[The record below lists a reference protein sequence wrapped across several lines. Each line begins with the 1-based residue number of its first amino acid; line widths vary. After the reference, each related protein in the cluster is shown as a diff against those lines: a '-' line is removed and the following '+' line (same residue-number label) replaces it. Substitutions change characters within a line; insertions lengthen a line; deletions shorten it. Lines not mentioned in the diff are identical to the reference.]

1 MLPLINRTSQSFG
14 RSMML
19 ATDIVAH
26 AKKHN
31 LPVAALTDVHSL
43 SALPEFLLK
52 CYESGIHGIAGLT
65 LQIKD
70 NHRVL
75 GEMVLLAKGGAGF
88 AALRDLLDIGGYVG
102 NDERYNPDM
111 GLALDDL
118 LSGKFADK
126 LKSCIMLDG
135 FPGSI
140 GDALLKKEG
149 GTRDIVGANALLQD
163 PNSRISRL
171 RAQFNDGDY
180 LGVHTPGA
188 KNPLASV
195 LSMPVSGKDGQPH
208 VLESTLGYAKDQAQ
222 AWQTMSWFKSYAQ
235 DYLNGLG
242 LGDRINDM
250 IRQKYQH
257 ATLDAAPSYSP
268 GEPPFLGARYLI
280 DRCPTP
286 KIFKTQQESLPLNW
300 SRETPV
306 LRDVVE
312 QAWVEFSKTLP
323 ESDRP
328 LYRARVDE
336 ELDTIQSCHFEDY
349 FVNIIKIKQIAKEDG
364 NALML
369 RGSAVSSLVMHM
381 LDMTPI
387 DPIKERLLFARFISS
402 GRVEDPDVD
411 IEFVNPNGVAR
422 AIEATCLPGQ
432 MAKLS
437 SDQGIAN
444 PIQLFDLAK
453 DALLNFYS
461 LSNEQKAQVEAD
473 YEFLVAPIRPKIK
486 SQGGASANKRWDK
499 APQWHKRLDK
509 WMERFWNR
517 QPQSQRGGMR
527 HVLVGIAQNY
537 YAPAISSNLS
547 PNSVVFVPDGVRR
560 YFNVL
565 NARKNE
571 RVEGDVGRI
580 TQTKHNLSA
589 TGHIKYDLLS
599 NRSFTRAMNQ
609 IDALG
614 LPRNMKLDPNDP
626 SIPFVFNND
635 AFMGVNQVSGFVGAA
650 QARMFLPKNF
660 NELTA
665 INALIRDGAMVSQGA
680 VDQYLRAKNAP
691 GGVQIDS
698 LLQPILGET
707 YGCLLYEEQVLRLLT
722 EIGGFEWK
730 TADKFRSS
738 LKKGKFEVI
747 DQYEAP
753 FIQQAISLHGVDEQT
768 ASRWYQPL
776 REKRGRFVFNKA
788 HAVAYAHLAV
798 QQCWLK
804 THYPAH
810 YAAELVLDSTAQ
822 FIDEKVSAEMALKDW
837 AKLYPQGGPQ
847 QAQDFIKAIGSI
859 LVREEKNPDSGYRRN
874 LGTVQLILSNAIESG
889 SLDFAL
895 PPGVDRTRAMALCQ
909 KMFTKLNERGYA
921 PIKHDAIK
929 EGGRPHAAARSGA
942 GAEKSLSQD
951 DGVQVI
957 MAPTSEPEGGVLPA
971 NRREGYIDWN
981 KVMVSQLLMF
991 FREAGIINNLSVEYN
1006 TNELDRLRFNVTA
1019 SDGQIHPFHLVC
1031 PTSDSSRN
1039 HAGKRKINSGMHQ
1052 DRTDPTDTLVLAAEI
1067 SALVNLPKLPK
1078 GKLTTRE
1085 RGGLTFETTEDWSNF
1100 RAAFGAYCRKSPFAL
1115 HDILSG
1121 GIASSNVPKMPTSPV
1136 MTDLQPAQMD
1146 AGYKKAR
1153 EFFEQGRHVHF
1164 DGLYPQFQNGHISV
1178 AQVRSDKPNDKKN
1191 GVRPVYLSVL
1201 ANYIEVSSTT
1211 PLYQSPLIRNNCLSP
1226 GGHQQF
1232 MVEKIDPK
1240 KHEAALREEREKGM
1254 PYKPKL
1260 HLTEKVGKLDLG
1272 STTSAVRALIH
1283 GNITPGSQTLWLTE
1297 AALDAWSFNEL
1308 QRELR
1313 QLAQVSP
1320 VPFAEENAISVKSA
1334 GFATRLFEEMLSISV
1349 INKKDGS
1356 PLDFC
1361 QVQSKKIAKPFAPA
1375 DSANLADWF
1384 KKQTLHFMRDDRPEN
1399 LEASQRLQSLMQ
1411 SIGLTEDE
1419 IKTIVKVHQAS
1430 PSRTFSQNVNA
1441 IYDKHVIG
1449 PTNGFVHQSNL
1460 STWLRSAGL
1469 AVIKQEDGTYLAGR
1483 AAFEVQR
1490 GRAFSTF
1497 SPEEQQKVRRALVSK
1512 FEYMTGA
1519 KSIGLALDN
1528 DLKADGKPGAG
1539 LVDALQVKSIC
1550 EMLAIPVAELMPME
1564 RPDVVLTIQGRP
1576 MRFDLKDHNDYL
1588 TAFKA
1593 LRHAGQEQDAQQLLR
1608 EYASYLKP
1616 PAFNG
1621 PAMDVTPHPSSLTH
1635 KPT

>member
-1 MLPLINRTSQSFG
+1 
-14 RSMML
+14 MMQ

-65 LQIKD
+65 LQIKE
-70 NHRVL
+70 NRRVL

-88 AALRDLLDIGGYVG
+88 AALRDLLDVGGYVG
-102 NDERYNPDM
+102 NDERYNPEM
-111 GLALDDL
+111 GIPLDDL
-118 LSGKFADK
+118 LSGKFSDK
-126 LKSCIMLDG
+126 LANCIMLDG

-140 GDALLKKEG
+140 GDALLKKDG
-149 GTRDIVGANALLQD
+149 ASKDIVGASALLQD

-195 LSMPVSGKDGQPH
+195 LSMPSSAGKDETPR

-222 AWQTMSWFKSYAQ
+222 SWQTMAWFKAYAQ
-235 DYLNGLG
+235 DYLDGLG
-242 LGDRINDM
+242 VGDKVNDL

-257 ATLDAAPSYSP
+257 ATLDAAPTYGP

-280 DRCPTP
+280 ARCPTP

-312 QAWVEFSKTLP
+312 QAWATFSQTLP

-336 ELDTIQSCHFEDY
+336 ELATIQSCHFEDY

-369 RGSAVSSLVMHM
+369 RGSAVSSLIMHM
-381 LDMTPI
+381 LEMTPI

-411 IEFVNPNGVAR
+411 IEFVEPNGVSR
-422 AIEATCLPGQ
+422 AIEAACLPGQ

-437 SDQGIAN
+437 SDRGISN
-444 PIQLFDLAK
+444 PLQLLTLAK
-453 DALLNFYS
+453 DALLNFYT
-461 LSNEQKAQVEAD
+461 LSDTQKAQVEAD
-473 YEFLVAPIRPKIK
+473 YEFLTAPIRPKAK
-486 SQGGASANKRWDK
+486 PQGVAQPNKRWDK
-499 APQWHKRLDK
+499 SPLWHKNMGK
-509 WMERFWNR
+509 WIERFWNK
-517 QPQSQRGGMR
+517 QPQNQRGGMR
-527 HVLVGIAQNY
+527 NVLVGIAQNY
-537 YAPAISSNLS
+537 NVPAISSNLS

-565 NARKNE
+565 SARKNE
-571 RVEGDVGRI
+571 RIEGEVGRI
-580 TQTKHNLSA
+580 TQNKYNLAA

-599 NRSFTRAMNQ
+599 NRSFARAMNQ
-609 IDALG
+609 METLG
-614 LPRNMKLDPNDP
+614 LPQNMKMDPNDP
-626 SIPFVFNND
+626 SIPFVFHND
-635 AFMGVNQVSGFVGAA
+635 AFMGVNQVSGFVGAT

-665 INALIRDGAMVSQGA
+665 INALIRDGALVSQGA

-691 GGVQIDS
+691 DGVQLDA

-707 YGCLLYEEQVLRLLT
+707 YGCLLYEEQLLRLLT
-722 EIGGFEWK
+722 EVGGFEWK

-747 DQYEAP
+747 DQYEQP
-753 FIQQAISLHGVDEQT
+753 FIQQAVSIHGVDAQT

-810 YAAELVLDSTAQ
+810 YAAEMVLDPKAQ
-822 FIDEKVSAEMALKDW
+822 FIDETITARMALKDW

-859 LVREEKNPDSGYRRN
+859 LVREETNPDSGYRRD
-874 LGTVQLILSNAIESG
+874 LGSVQLILSNAIESG
-889 SLDFAL
+889 DLDFAL
-895 PPGVDRTRAMALCQ
+895 PPGVDRGRAMGLCH
-909 KMFTKLNERGYA
+909 KMFAKLSERGYS
-921 PIKHDAIK
+921 PVKHGTIKN
-929 EGGRPHAAARSGA
+929 EGRPQSAGSPRP
-942 GAEKSLSQD
+942 GAEPASQ
-951 DGVQVI
+951 DGVQVV
-957 MAPTSEPEGGVLPA
+957 MAPVSGPETGVPPA

-991 FREAGIINNLSVEYN
+991 FREAGIISNLSVEYN

-1019 SDGQIHPFHLVC
+1019 KDGKIHPFHLVC

-1067 SALVNLPKLPK
+1067 SALVDIPGLPK
-1078 GKLTTRE
+1078 GKLVTRE
-1085 RGGLTFETTEDWSNF
+1085 RGGLSFDTTEDWSKF
-1100 RAAFGAYCRKSPFAL
+1100 RSAMGAYCRKSPHAL
-1115 HDILSG
+1115 HDIISG

-1136 MTDLQPAQMD
+1136 MIDLQPAQMD

-1153 EFFEQGRHVHF
+1153 ELFEKGRAVHF
-1164 DGLYPQFQNGHISV
+1164 DGLYSQFQHGHISV
-1178 AQVRSDKPNDKKN
+1178 AQVRSDKPSDKKN

-1201 ANYIEVSSTT
+1201 ANYIEVTSTT
-1211 PLYQSPLIRNNCLSP
+1211 PLYQSPLIRENCLSP

-1232 MVEKIDPK
+1232 MSEKVDPK
-1240 KHEAALREEREKGM
+1240 KYESALREEREKGL
-1254 PYKPKL
+1254 PYKPKI
-1260 HLTEKVGKLDLG
+1260 HLAEKVGKLDLG
-1272 STTSAVRALIH
+1272 ATTSAVRALVH
-1283 GNITPGSQTLWLTE
+1283 GHITPGSQTLWLTE

-1361 QVQSKKIAKPFAPA
+1361 QVQSKKIAKPFADA
-1375 DSANLADWF
+1375 DAKNLADWF
-1384 KKQTLHFMRDDRPEN
+1384 KKQNLHFMRDDRPEN
-1399 LEASQRLQSLMQ
+1399 LEASQRLQALMR
-1411 SIGLTEDE
+1411 SVGLTEDE
-1419 IKTIVKVHQAS
+1419 IKGIVKVHQSS

-1449 PTNGFVHQSNL
+1449 PNNGFLHQSNM

-1469 AVIKQEDGTYLAGR
+1469 AVIKQDDGTYLAGR

-1497 SPEEQQKVRRALVSK
+1497 SLEEQMKVRRSLVSK
-1512 FEYMTGA
+1512 FQYMTGA

-1550 EMLAIPVAELMPME
+1550 DMLEIPVAELMPME
-1564 RPDVVLTIQGRP
+1564 RPDVVLTLQGRP
-1576 MRFDLKDHNDYL
+1576 MRFDLKDYNDYL
-1588 TAFKA
+1588 TAIKA
-1593 LRHAGQEQDAQQLLR
+1593 LRGVGQEQDAQKLLR
-1608 EYASYLKP
+1608 EYASYLKQ
-1616 PAFNG
+1616 PALNG
-1621 PAMDVTPHPSSLTH
+1621 PAVQMAPQPHHLAH